1 MGTTSERIDGAD
13 IHSADQQDLTT
24 YRADQETLQRTPAK
38 KQVAS
43 IYRDGTGMPQ

>member
-1 MGTTSERIDGAD
+1 MGTTSERIYGVN
-13 IHSADQQDLTT
+13 IYSADQQDLTI
-24 YRADQETLQRTPAK
+24 YQSDQETLHRTTTK